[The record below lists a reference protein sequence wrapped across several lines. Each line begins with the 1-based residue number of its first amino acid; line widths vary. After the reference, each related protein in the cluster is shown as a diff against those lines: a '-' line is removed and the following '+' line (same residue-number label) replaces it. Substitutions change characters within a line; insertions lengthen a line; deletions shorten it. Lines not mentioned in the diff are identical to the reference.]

1 MNVRQSKWKWP
12 KWRFTVVWAIG
23 ILFFLTSYSSSFANI
38 IFLATLLQI
47 TTCGRHVTPAG
58 HHYHHDRT
66 GMDHMMT
73 LAPTRDLFSKLVIT
87 FVWHLHEHAFLFN
100 LIFFFL
106 FSVFYFLLR
115 LSLWHDTFSFFF
127 TFSFAFS
134 NLLSLAHTFYY
145 FKKVSYENRSV
156 LK

>member
-1 MNVRQSKWKWP
+1 MWQSKWKWP
-12 KWRFTVVWAIG
+12 KWQFTIVWAIG
-23 ILFFLTSYSSSFANI
+23 ILFFLTSYSSSFTNI

-47 TTCGRHVTPAG
+47 TTRGRHVTPAG

-66 GMDHMMT
+66 GMDHMTT

-100 LIFFFL
+100 LIFFFFFW
-106 FSVFYFLLR
+106 FS
-115 LSLWHDTFSFFF
+115 TFFSGFPYDMVLSFFF

-145 FKKVSYENRSV
+145 FKKVSYKNRSV
-156 LK
+156 IK